1 METMD
6 SREIGRLRQK
16 CFSFGKTLLACKRDF
31 RFSLRVGSFEMS
43 LGAGG
48 ASGRK
53 AGPGCGRKRNPAYFR
68 RQKRRRQ
75 AFLEKRGLASDSL
88 GTGAET
94 VVGGTRDGEGGEEV
108 GGREQEQKEE
118 VTLED
123 VCRLAVELSEI
134 NNQGSCEIS
143 ELLNDTKNLLNS
155 WTANQTSD
163 DEGDD
168 GEQGDDENDL
178 LVLFDSLGK
187 QLKTFQRDLT
197 STDKKVENAKK
208 TSSPLRKKGG
218 NDVSCLNNP
227 CL

>member
-1 METMD
+1 MD
-6 SREIGRLRQK
+6 SREIDRLRQK
-16 CFSFGKTLLACKRDF
+16 CFSFSRTLLAYKRDF

-43 LGAGG
+43 LGADG

-75 AFLEKRGLASDSL
+75 AFLEKRGLARDSL

-94 VVGGTRDGEGGEEV
+94 EVGGTRDGEGGEEV
-108 GGREQEQKEE
+108 GGREREQKEE

-123 VCRLAVELSEI
+123 VCRLVVERSEI
-134 NNQGSCEIS
+134 NSG
-143 ELLNDTKNLLNS
+143 LLNDTKNLLDS

-163 DEGDD
+163 DEEDD
-168 GEQGDDENDL
+168 EEQGDDENDWL
-178 LVLFDSLGK
+178 LRFDRLGK
-187 QLKTFQRDLT
+187 QLKTFQRDLI

-208 TSSPLRKKGG
+208 TSSPLRKRRKRR
-218 NDVSCLNNP
+218 
-227 CL
+227 

>member
-1 METMD
+1 MD

-16 CFSFGKTLLACKRDF
+16 CFSFSRTLLAYKRDF

-43 LGAGG
+43 LGANG

-53 AGPGCGRKRNPAYFR
+53 AGPVCGQKRKPAYFR

-75 AFLEKRGLASDSL
+75 AFLEKRGLASASL
-88 GTGAET
+88 GIGAET
-94 VVGGTRDGEGGEEV
+94 VVGGTRDGEG

-134 NNQGSCEIS
+134 NNQRSCEIS

-163 DEGDD
+163 DEEDD
-168 GEQGDDENDL
+168 G
-178 LVLFDSLGK
+178 
-187 QLKTFQRDLT
+187 
-197 STDKKVENAKK
+197 
-208 TSSPLRKKGG
+208 
-218 NDVSCLNNP
+218 
-227 CL
+227 